1 MADSSKNTI
10 LIVDDSPS
18 ILNLLAE
25 HLRLGGYEVLL
36 AEDGEQA
43 LARVNETR
51 PDLIL
56 LDVMMPRLNG
66 LETCRRLKEN
76 NETGDIPVIFLT
88 AMTDMETKLEGF
100 ESGAVDFVTKPIQ
113 RRELLAR
120 INTHLTIRNL
130 QKELQAHNQRL
141 QNENAMRRRVQ
152 DALRES
158 RERYRLLAENSTDII
173 SRQTGQGVYLYVSP
187 ACQNVLGYAIEEMV
201 GRPAIEFVDPQ
212 ALAALPQLSQSLE
225 TWPPVSTLTYPTRRK
240 DNTCIWLETTTRLI
254 RDEESGLVVEAIA
267 VSRDVTARKT
277 AEDALKKAHDELE
290 DRVRVRTAELDRTNK
305 AYSRFVPHEFLHF
318 LNRNSI
324 LDVHLGDQVQQDMTI
339 LFADIRAFTT
349 MSEAM
354 TPQENFSFLN
364 SYLNQVS
371 PIIREHHG
379 FIDKYIGDAV
389 MALFPQKPEDALKAT
404 IAMRQEISNYNQER
418 RRQNRP
424 SIKVGFGIHTGTLML
439 GIIGEAERMEGTVI
453 SDAVNLASRLEHLTK
468 LYGVSILI
476 SQDALFGIER
486 PSRYRFRFLDRVQV
500 AGKTEAVSVF
510 EIFDGEPAETIALK
524 MKTRT
529 DFEKGLL
536 HYHSQEFAQAEAHFA
551 EVLRQN
557 PQDKAAQLYL
567 KRTAYFAQ
575 YGVPPEWDGIE
586 ALGKM

>member
-1 MADSSKNTI
+1 MTNNTKNTI

-25 HLRLGGYEVLL
+25 YLRLAGYEVLP

-43 LARVNETR
+43 LSKVNEVK

-66 LETCRRLKEN
+66 FETCRRLKEN
-76 NETGDIPVIFLT
+76 AETGDIPVIFLT
-88 AMTDMETKLEGF
+88 AMMDMEAKIQGF
-100 ESGAVDFVTKPIQ
+100 DLGGVDFVTKPIQ

-130 QKELQAHNQRL
+130 QQKLQEHNQRL
-141 QNENAMRRRVQ
+141 QGENAMRRRVQ

-187 ACQNVLGYAIEEMV
+187 ACRTVLGYAIEEMV
-201 GRPAIEFVDPQ
+201 GRPALEFVHPQ
-212 ALAALPQLSQSLE
+212 APETISQLSRPLE
-225 TWPPVSTLTYPTRRK
+225 TWPPVSTLTYQARRQ
-240 DNTCIWLETTTRLI
+240 DNTYIWLETTTRLI
-254 RDEESGLVVEAIA
+254 RDEEFGLVVEAIA
-267 VSRDVTARKT
+267 VSRDITARKN

-290 DRVRVRTAELDRTNK
+290 DRVRARTAELDRTNQ
-305 AYSRFVPHEFLHF
+305 AYSRFVPHEFLQF

-324 LDVHLGDQVQQDMTI
+324 LDVRLGDQVQQDMTI

-364 SYLNQVS
+364 AYLNRVS
-371 PIIREHHG
+371 PVIRQNHG

-389 MALFPQKPEDALKAT
+389 MALFPHKADDALKAA
-404 IAMRQEISNYNQER
+404 IAMRQEVLHYNQER
-418 RRQNRP
+418 RRQNTP
-424 SIKVGFGIHTGTLML
+424 PIEVGFGIHTGTLML

-453 SDAVNLASRLEHLTK
+453 SDAVNLASRLERLTK
-468 LYGVSILI
+468 LYGVAILI
-476 SQDALFGIER
+476 SQDALFSIER
-486 PSRYRFRFLDRVQV
+486 PSRYQFRFLDRVQV
-500 AGKTEAVSVF
+500 AGKREAISVF
-510 EIFDGEPAETIALK
+510 EVFDGEPAEAIALK
-524 MKTRT
+524 METRT

-536 HYHSQEFAQAEAHFA
+536 HYHSQEFAQAEIHFA